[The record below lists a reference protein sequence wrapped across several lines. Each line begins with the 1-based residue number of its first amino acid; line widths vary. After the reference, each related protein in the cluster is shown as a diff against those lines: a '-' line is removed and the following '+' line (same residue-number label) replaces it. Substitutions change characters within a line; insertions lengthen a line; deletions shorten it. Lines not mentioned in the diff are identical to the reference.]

1 MKALDAYSYHSGV
14 MDAFNEI
21 LRAGLKRIALAHPC
35 QTREERDA
43 LLPYARELC
52 QKYGN
57 QLYVENSALLT
68 DLFPISLNKDK
79 VNIVFYRDPADL
91 ETYLDLQRRKAE
103 LVAAGAYN
111 GPAREAIARDF
122 GRLLSSSEE
131 GIDRLLAANDER
143 E

>member
-1 MKALDAYSYHSGV
+1 MKALDAYSYHCGV

-35 QTREERDA
+35 QTKEERDA

-52 QKYGN
+52 EKYGN

-103 LVAAGAYN
+103 LVAAGAYS

-122 GRLLSSSEE
+122 GRLLSYSEE